1 MRGATVLRRKF
12 EQSRYF
18 EDFTLGETFYIPSRT
33 IGDAEVA
40 AFRAASG
47 DNHPLHYDME
57 YAKERGFPSILVHPL
72 QMLLYTTPGASDFS
86 YLIEDTLVTFVGQ
99 SSRFVKPVFRGDTL
113 YPQLTVSAL
122 EPERAAGRV
131 TLATA
136 LKNHR
141 AALVMEGDMT
151 FLLKLRPDA

>member
-57 YAKERGFPSILVHPL
+57 YAKERGFPSILVHPCRCCS
-72 QMLLYTTPGASDFS
+72 TPPPAPRTSP
-86 YLIEDTLVTFVGQ
+86 T
-99 SSRFVKPVFRGDTL
+99 
-113 YPQLTVSAL
+113 
-122 EPERAAGRV
+122 
-131 TLATA
+131 
-136 LKNHR
+136 
-141 AALVMEGDMT
+141 
-151 FLLKLRPDA
+151 